1 MNGKKRDLRS
11 YLKYVA
17 FAFALTFF
25 VSTALLLLNIWE
37 KRQGVFRVQEVD
49 GSLSE
54 TVELDGKSYVLNG
67 DIETALV
74 IGLDKF
80 DAQTDDTSYIND
92 QQADFL
98 MLLVF
103 DHKKAECTAVQINR
117 DTMTGINILGVAGQK
132 INTVTRQIALA
143 HTYGNGRQVSCRN
156 TADAVSGLLY
166 GVDIDNY
173 LSVTLDAV
181 PVFNDLVSGVT
192 LEVLD
197 DFTGIDDTLVKGET
211 VTLTGDQA
219 LRYVRS
225 RYGMEDST
233 NAHRMKR
240 QQQYLRALYEKTK
253 ETASQNEGFIAEATL
268 KLSDYIVSNCTVNKL
283 ENLFGKISSYKFNG
297 IRNIEGKSQKGE
309 EFIEFYPDEASLKSM
324 VVELFYKPED

>member
-1 MNGKKRDLRS
+1 M
-11 YLKYVA
+11 
-17 FAFALTFF
+17 ALTLF
-25 VSTALLLLNIWE
+25 VSTALLLLNLWE
-37 KRQGVFRVQEVD
+37 KRQGIFPIQEVD

-54 TVELDGKSYVLNG
+54 TVELGGKSYVLNG
-67 DIETALV
+67 DIETV
-74 IGLDKF
+74 FVMGLDKF
-80 DAQTDDTSYIND
+80 EGETDDTSYTND

-98 MLLVF
+98 MLFVF
-103 DHKKAECTAVQINR
+103 DNKRAECTAVQINR

-166 GVDIDNY
+166 GVKIGYY
-173 LSVTLDAV
+173 LSVTMDAV

-211 VTLTGDQA
+211 VTLMGDQA
-219 LRYVRS
+219 LRYVRT

-233 NAHRMKR
+233 NEHRMKR
-240 QQQYLRALYEKTK
+240 QQQYIRALYEKTK
-253 ETASQNEGFIAEATL
+253 ETAEQDEGFIAETTI
-268 KLSDYIVSNCTVNKL
+268 KLSDYMVSNCTANQL

-309 EFIEFYPDEASLKSM
+309 EFIEFYPDGTSLKNL
-324 VVELFYKPED
+324 VVELFYKPEE

>member
-11 YLKYVA
+11 YLKYAA

-54 TVELDGKSYVLNG
+54 TVELDGKSYLLNG

-103 DHKKAECTAVQINR
+103 DNKKAECTAVQINR

-173 LSVTLDAV
+173 LSVTMDAV

-197 DFTGIDDTLVKGET
+197 DFTGIDDTLIKGET

-240 QQQYLRALYEKTK
+240 QQQYVRALYEKTK
-253 ETASQNEGFIAEATL
+253 ETALQNEGFIAEATL

-297 IRNIEGKSQKGE
+297 IRNIEGESQKGE

>member
-1 MNGKKRDLRS
+1 M
-11 YLKYVA
+11 
-17 FAFALTFF
+17 ALTLF
-25 VSTALLLLNIWE
+25 VSTALLLLNLWE
-37 KRQGVFRVQEVD
+37 KRQGVFPIQEVD

-54 TVELDGKSYVLNG
+54 TVELGGKSYVLNG
-67 DIETALV
+67 DIETVLV
-74 IGLDKF
+74 MGLDKF
-80 DAQTDDTSYIND
+80 EGETDDTSYTND

-98 MLLVF
+98 MLFVF
-103 DHKKAECTAVQINR
+103 DNKRAECTAVQINR

-166 GVDIDNY
+166 GVKIGYY
-173 LSVTLDAV
+173 LSVTMDAV

-211 VTLTGDQA
+211 VTLMGDQA
-219 LRYVRS
+219 LRYVRT

-233 NAHRMKR
+233 NEHRMKR
-240 QQQYLRALYEKTK
+240 QQQYIRALYEKTK
-253 ETASQNEGFIAEATL
+253 ETAEQDEGFIAETTI
-268 KLSDYIVSNCTVNKL
+268 KLSDYMVSNCTANQL

-309 EFIEFYPDEASLKSM
+309 EFIEFYPDGTSLKNL
-324 VVELFYKPED
+324 VVELFYKPEE

>member
-1 MNGKKRDLRS
+1 MNGKKKDRRS
-11 YLKYVA
+11 YLKYAA
-17 FAFALTFF
+17 FVMALTLF
-25 VSTALLLLNIWE
+25 VSTALLLLNLWE
-37 KRQGVFRVQEVD
+37 KRQGIFPIQEVD
-49 GSLSE
+49 GSLRE

-67 DIETALV
+67 DIETLLV
-74 IGLDKF
+74 MGLDKF
-80 DAQTDDTSYIND
+80 EGETDDASYTNN

-98 MLLVF
+98 MLFVF
-103 DHKKAECTAVQINR
+103 DNKRAECTAVQINR

-132 INTVTRQIALA
+132 INTATRQISLA
-143 HTYGNGRQVSCRN
+143 HTYGSGRQVSCRN

-166 GVDIDNY
+166 GVKIDNY
-173 LSVTLDAV
+173 LSVTMDAV

-211 VTLTGDQA
+211 VTLMGDQA

-233 NAHRMKR
+233 NEHRMKR
-240 QQQYLRALYEKTK
+240 QQQYIRALYEKTK
-253 ETASQNEGFIAEATL
+253 ETAEQDEGFIAETSL
-268 KLSDYIVSNCTVNKL
+268 KLSDYTVSNCTVNQL
-283 ENLFGKISSYKFNG
+283 ENVFKKISSYKFNG
-297 IRNIEGKSQKGE
+297 IKNIEGKSQKGE
-309 EFIEFYPDEASLKSM
+309 EFIEFYPDEASLKSV

>member
-1 MNGKKRDLRS
+1 MNGKKKDRRS
-11 YLKYVA
+11 YLKYAA
-17 FAFALTFF
+17 FVLALTFF

-37 KRQGVFRVQEVD
+37 KRQGTFPTQEVD
-49 GSLSE
+49 GVLGN
-54 TVELDGKSYVLNG
+54 TVEFDGKSYVLSE

-80 DAQTDDTSYIND
+80 DGQTDDTSYIND

-98 MLLVF
+98 MLFVF
-103 DHKKAECTAVQINR
+103 DNKKAECTAVQINR
-117 DTMTGINILGVAGQK
+117 DTMTDINILGVAGQK
-132 INTVTRQIALA
+132 INTETRQIALA
-143 HTYGNGRQVSCRN
+143 HTYGNGRNVSCRN

-166 GVDIDNY
+166 GVKIDNY

-197 DFTGIDDTLVKGET
+197 DFAGIDDTLVKGET
-211 VTLTGDQA
+211 VTLMGDQA
-219 LRYVRS
+219 LCYVRT

-233 NAHRMKR
+233 NEHRMKR
-240 QQQYLRALYEKTK
+240 QQQYIRALYEKTK
-253 ETASQNEGFIAEATL
+253 ETAEQNEGFIAESTL
-268 KLSDYIVSNCTVNKL
+268 KLSDYIVSNCTVNQL

-297 IRNIEGKSQKGE
+297 IRNIEGESQKGE
-309 EFIEFYPDEASLKSM
+309 EFIEFYPDETSLKNM
-324 VVELFYKPED
+324 IVELFYKPEE

>member
-11 YLKYVA
+11 YLKYAA

-54 TVELDGKSYVLNG
+54 TVELDGKSYLLNG

-103 DHKKAECTAVQINR
+103 DNKKAECTAVQINR

-197 DFTGIDDTLVKGET
+197 DFTGIDDTLIKGET
-211 VTLTGDQA
+211 VTLTGNQA

-240 QQQYLRALYEKTK
+240 QQQYVRALYEKTK
-253 ETASQNEGFIAEATL
+253 ETASKNEGFIAEATL

>member
-103 DHKKAECTAVQINR
+103 DNKRAECTAVQINR

-166 GVDIDNY
+166 GVKIDNY
-173 LSVTLDAV
+173 LSVTMDAV

-240 QQQYLRALYEKTK
+240 QQQYVRALYEKTK

>member
-1 MNGKKRDLRS
+1 MNGKKKDLRS
-11 YLKYVA
+11 YLKYAA

-54 TVELDGKSYVLNG
+54 TVELDGKSYLLNG

-103 DHKKAECTAVQINR
+103 DNKKAECTAVQINR

-173 LSVTLDAV
+173 LSVTMDAV

-197 DFTGIDDTLVKGET
+197 DFTGIDDTLIKGET

-240 QQQYLRALYEKTK
+240 QQQYVRALYEKTK
-253 ETASQNEGFIAEATL
+253 ETALQNEGFIAEATL

-297 IRNIEGKSQKGE
+297 IINIEGKSQKGE

>member
-1 MNGKKRDLRS
+1 MNGKKKDLRS
-11 YLKYVA
+11 YLKYAA

-54 TVELDGKSYVLNG
+54 TVELDGKSYLLNG

-103 DHKKAECTAVQINR
+103 DNKKAECTAVQINR

-132 INTVTRQIALA
+132 INTATKQIALA

-173 LSVTLDAV
+173 LSVTMDAV

-197 DFTGIDDTLVKGET
+197 DFKGIDDTLIKGET

-240 QQQYLRALYEKTK
+240 QQQYVRALYEKTK
-253 ETASQNEGFIAEATL
+253 ETALQNEGFIAEATL

-297 IRNIEGKSQKGE
+297 IRNVEGESQKGE

>member
-1 MNGKKRDLRS
+1 M
-11 YLKYVA
+11 
-17 FAFALTFF
+17 ALTLF
-25 VSTALLLLNIWE
+25 VSTALLLLNLWE
-37 KRQGVFRVQEVD
+37 KRQGIFPIQEVD

-54 TVELDGKSYVLNG
+54 TVELGGKSYVLNG
-67 DIETALV
+67 DIETVLV
-74 IGLDKF
+74 MGLDKF
-80 DAQTDDTSYIND
+80 EGETDDTSYTND

-98 MLLVF
+98 MLFVF
-103 DHKKAECTAVQINR
+103 DNKRAECTAVQINR

-166 GVDIDNY
+166 GVKIGYY
-173 LSVTLDAV
+173 LSVTMDAV

-211 VTLTGDQA
+211 VTLMGDQA
-219 LRYVRS
+219 LRYVRT

-233 NAHRMKR
+233 NEHRMKR
-240 QQQYLRALYEKTK
+240 QQQYIRALYEKTK
-253 ETASQNEGFIAEATL
+253 ETAEQDGGFIAETTI
-268 KLSDYIVSNCTVNKL
+268 KLSDYMVSNCTANQL

-309 EFIEFYPDEASLKSM
+309 EFIEFYPDGTSLKNL
-324 VVELFYKPED
+324 VVELFYKPEE